1 MFMCFD
7 GVLRNDSILK
17 SPPTP
22 KSPRQ
27 HRSIAAFKSLGLTES
42 IAARLHSLWENRS
55 DDDND
60 RYDNIC
66 EFVIQY
72 MQERVFAETF
82 DPEGNHLPVPH
93 LYLIGLDKPANF
105 AGSLGVTGELLQL
118 TIDMFQGSHDRHY
131 VMPTKV
137 WVERAIR
144 IQWNIFSSRD
154 EVSRRNVE
162 GFHSC
167 KKLLICK

>member
-1 MFMCFD
+1 M
-7 GVLRNDSILK
+7 
-17 SPPTP
+17 
-22 KSPRQ
+22 
-27 HRSIAAFKSLGLTES
+27 
-42 IAARLHSLWENRS
+42 AARLHSLWENRS

-93 LYLIGLDKPANF
+93 LYLSGLGKPANF

-118 TIDMFQGSHDRHY
+118 AIDMFQGSHDRHY

-137 WVERAIR
+137 WLERAIR
-144 IQWNIFSSRD
+144 IQWNTFSSRD
-154 EVSRRNVE
+154 EVSRGNVE

-167 KKLLICK
+167 KRLLICK